1 MSSSRS
7 RWCSGTTWGD
17 GWMQACGLTA
27 AMESSRPGIYG
38 MRIYGKPSRRDKFYL
53 LMGLL
58 ICSCSLWGN
67 SAGFSCSFPC
77 LCDSHD
83 NDRALLCCVVFMTF
97 SPCAILVAITGRLWW
112 VVCVEC
118 FNYLCSHEI
127 FRCVYIVY
135 VVWSI
140 CWLPIYKYNTAVM
153 FIQYKHNCFLLERL
167 FRGEDKE
174 WLRTCA

>member
-1 MSSSRS
+1 
-7 RWCSGTTWGD
+7 
-17 GWMQACGLTA
+17 MQACGLTA

-83 NDRALLCCVVFMTF
+83 NDRALLCCVYDLFPLCD
-97 SPCAILVAITGRLWW
+97 SSGHYGAIVMS
-112 VVCVEC
+112 CV
-118 FNYLCSHEI
+118 
-127 FRCVYIVY
+127 
-135 VVWSI
+135 
-140 CWLPIYKYNTAVM
+140 
-153 FIQYKHNCFLLERL
+153 
-167 FRGEDKE
+167 RGV
-174 WLRTCA
+174 L